1 MIFTIEEKRRRIE
14 RERYY
19 ARCQY
24 AKREA
29 HRLTGAADELR
40 LQLLNLQPENAHAAE
55 AANLQSHLDRFL
67 AYTPDDPP
75 SYTEEPE
82 EATVTPYLDIGEEGV
97 RQQVKIHEQF
107 LEIDWLRREVSSLE
121 HDNAVLRDQLL
132 GLEDLTGMRRLEL
145 PRYFRHKPTP
155 SSVLLRYQNE
165 IKPKITEE
173 DDSDTPAPYTSEEEY
188 TSGGRTTEV
197 EYSDGINW
205 NKNHPR
211 PIHIN
216 IKLAPPVNQDHPL
229 HRIHSVLPGNGKIW
243 VEGPIEHVDDFIATM
258 KSLEQWYMPTED
270 KAPVKWVHT
279 ARLYGPDLSR
289 LEARPPCLVP
299 QHEHYIR
306 EYHKLNSLV
315 TKWRRVESERRW
327 WKHVAGE
334 DYDKAQ

>member
-14 RERYY
+14 RERFY

-24 AKREA
+24 AKGEA
-29 HRLTGAADELR
+29 HRLAGEADELR
-40 LQLLNLQPENAHAAE
+40 LQLLNLPRENAHAAE
-55 AANLQSHLDRFL
+55 TANLQSRLDRFP

-82 EATVTPYLDIGEEGV
+82 EAPETHYLDIGEEGV

-121 HDNAVLRDQLL
+121 HDNAVLRDQLSW
-132 GLEDLTGMRRLEL
+132 LEDLTGMPRLEL
-145 PRYFRHKPTP
+145 PRYFKHKPTP
-155 SSVLLRYQNE
+155 ASVSSRYQNE
-165 IKPKITEE
+165 INPKTTEE
-173 DDSDTPAPYTSEEEY
+173 DDSDIPPYTSDEES

-205 NKNHPR
+205 NRNHPR

-216 IKLAPPVNQDHPL
+216 ITLAPPVNQDHPL
-229 HRIHSVLPGNGKIW
+229 HRIHSVLPGNGKIC

-258 KSLEQWYMPTED
+258 KSIERWYVPPGER
-270 KAPVKWVHT
+270 APVKWVHT

-306 EYHKLNSLV
+306 EYKKLNSLV
-315 TKWRRVESERRW
+315 TQWRAVESERRW
-327 WKHVAGE
+327 WKHMAGE
-334 DYDKAQ
+334 DYTFAQ